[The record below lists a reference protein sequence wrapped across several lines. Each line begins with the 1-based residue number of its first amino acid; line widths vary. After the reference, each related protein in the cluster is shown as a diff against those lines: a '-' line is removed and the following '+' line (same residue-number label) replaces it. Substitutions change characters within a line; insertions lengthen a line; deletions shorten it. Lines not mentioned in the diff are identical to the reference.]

1 MRLDMRLSDLL
12 QKKYR
17 QDQLPS
23 FVVVKNLWTDELE
36 KEFIQET
43 LAHENS
49 DASRFQ
55 MAENLDVLF
64 LTPSERGYL
73 VDDGALESV
82 FKFVSTRPLK
92 LKKKWVVWTKSEEI
106 NNTLLNK
113 LLKILE
119 EPPSFVQFLF
129 LTDSK
134 KELLQTIQSRA
145 ITLVATTERKSYEDS
160 AMYSLDYTEAFSKV
174 KEFDE
179 EEETRFIQQMV
190 NDINSYK
197 KADEFLKTQKQNDFG
212 RIFHQSAAHR
222 LFALN
227 HLKSTK

>member
-1 MRLDMRLSDLL
+1 MKLSDLL
-12 QKKYR
+12 QKKYHA
-17 QDQLPS
+17 DQLPS
-23 FVVVKNLWTDELE
+23 FVVIKDQWSEELE
-36 KEFIQET
+36 KQFIQEV
-43 LAHENS
+43 LAKENT
-49 DASRFQ
+49 DPSRFQ

-64 LTPSERGYL
+64 LTPSEKGYL

-82 FKFVSTRPLK
+82 FKFVSTKPLK
-92 LKKKWVVWTKSEEI
+92 LKKKWVVWTRAHEI

-119 EPPSFVQFLF
+119 EPPQFVQFLF
-129 LTDSK
+129 LTDHK

-145 ITLVATTERKSYEDS
+145 ITLVSPNPLHSYEDS
-160 AMYSLDYTEAFSKV
+160 EIYPLKFEDAYARV
-174 KEFDE
+174 KEFDSE
-179 EEETRFIQQMV
+179 EEASYIQQLV

-212 RIFHQSAAHR
+212 RIFHQSQAHR
-222 LFALN
+222 LFTLS